1 MRRLGFLLLIAFL
14 ITGCGDEGPP
24 VTSDGD
30 VPITQRAIA
39 AMALEH
45 APEDTSSRE
54 ATYTDRSDPKG
65 ALGAD
70 LRYPAGAGDDGDL
83 LRVFLQPGAGPE
95 DLCADRGDSCE
106 GRDVDGGRLTLA
118 WTLEEPEE
126 DPGYVSVVLQREDET
141 VSVSWFGDTITGD
154 PREQDLEIPIETLE
168 AIAQDPRISLTTSQA
183 VVDAGADLD
192 DWDGGE
198 PDPHAYDRV
207 PSTDQAVA
215 WSYWLHFGGY
225 SYYHRLRPSPLK
237 AELGDGAIG
246 GRFDLEGTGRNYP
259 AMTIDVLAA
268 PQLPSW
274 MNDDVCATPRFAG
287 RCIEADGRRGP
298 RYLAWVPGPKGTGE
312 VWAVGVRE
320 DELVAVRFADVAVPE
335 DRGGVEMLSQWSLL
349 RGYLDDRR
357 LGLET
362 DKEVLDSEF

>member
-1 MRRLGFLLLIAFL
+1 MRRLGILLLAVVL
-14 ITGCGDEGPP
+14 LTACGDTKSPP

-70 LRYPAGAGDDGDL
+70 LRYPAGPTDDGDL
-83 LRVFLQPGAGPE
+83 LRVFLRPGPGPGPD
-95 DLCADRGDSCE
+95 DLCGDGCAT
-106 GRDVDGGRLTLA
+106 RDVDGGRLTLA
-118 WTLEEPEE
+118 WIEEEPEE
-126 DPGYVSVVLQREDET
+126 DPGYVSVVMQRGDET

-154 PREQDLEIPIETLE
+154 PRKQDLDIPIETLE
-168 AIAQDPRISLTTSQA
+168 AIAEDPRISLTTSQA

-207 PSTDQAVA
+207 PATDQAVA
-215 WSYWLHFGGY
+215 WSYWLYFGGY
-225 SYYHRLRPSPLK
+225 SYYHRLRASPLK
-237 AELGDGAIG
+237 SELGDGAIG
-246 GRFDLEGTGRNYP
+246 GRFDLEGTGRGYP
-259 AMTIDVLAA
+259 AMTIDVLAG
-268 PQLPSW
+268 PQRPSW
-274 MNDDVCATPRFAG
+274 MSEDVCASPRFAG
-287 RCIEADGRRGP
+287 HCIESRGRSGP
-298 RYLAWVPGPKGTGE
+298 HYLAWVPGPKGTGE
-312 VWAVGVRE
+312 VWAVGVRD
-320 DELVAVRFADVAVPE
+320 DEVVAVRFADLAVPE
-335 DRGGVEMLSQWSLL
+335 GQDEVGGLVQWALVDPFL
-349 RGYLDDRR
+349 QNRR

-362 DKEVLDSEF
+362 DQEVLDAKF